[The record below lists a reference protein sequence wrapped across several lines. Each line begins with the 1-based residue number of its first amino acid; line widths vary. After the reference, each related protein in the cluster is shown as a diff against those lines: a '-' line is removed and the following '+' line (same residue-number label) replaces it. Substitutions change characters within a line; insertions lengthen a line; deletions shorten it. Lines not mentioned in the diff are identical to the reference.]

1 MTGSP
6 FIVTQSGLKVSLLN
20 PHPQVI
26 TIRDIAHHLALT
38 NRFCGATL
46 FPYSVAQHSVL
57 VAEFLE
63 KTGAGPRLA
72 LLGLLHDAHEAYL
85 HDISSPAKRALF
97 GAENINTYAYR
108 CRVFDAAIREA
119 IGLAEPTEIETDAV
133 HAMDLVVFATEWRD
147 LMPDESP
154 CPCDV
159 RPASTRVK
167 PIAWDKAED
176 KFFKTYERLALAAG
190 LD

>member
-1 MTGSP
+1 MSASP
-6 FIVTQSGLKVSLLN
+6 FIVTQSGLRVSLLN

-26 TIRDIAHHLALT
+26 AIRDIAHHLALT

-46 FPYSVAQHSVL
+46 FPYSVAQHSVI
-57 VAEFLE
+57 VAELLE
-63 KTGAGPRLA
+63 KTGAAPRLA

-85 HDISSPAKRALF
+85 HDLTTPAKRALF
-97 GAENINTYAYR
+97 GADAINNYDYR
-108 CRVFDAAIREA
+108 CRVFDTAIRES
-119 IGLAEPTEIETDAV
+119 IGLTEPTEIEADAV
-133 HAMDLVVFATEWRD
+133 AAMDLIVFATEWRD

-159 RPASTRVK
+159 RPSSLRIK